1 MDLGRVRPAVPFVAL
16 LALALVAG
24 ACSSDS
30 GSDESGSDGSG
41 TTETDAGSG
50 DLVPGSAAIT
60 IVDLTFEPTTI
71 TVASGSTTVVITN
84 ADSVDHTFTLDD
96 DSVDAAVAAG
106 QNVTVT
112 IEPSA
117 SVGFHCEIHPSMTG
131 TLQVA

>member
-1 MDLGRVRPAVPFVAL
+1 MEMLRVRLTMLFAAVIA
-16 LALALVAG
+16 ATLVFG

-30 GSDESGSDGSG
+30 DGGDSDAPKSEV
-41 TTETDAGSG
+41 G
-50 DLVPGSAAIT
+50 DLAPGSAAIN

-71 TVASGSTTVVITN
+71 TVAAGSTDIAITN
-84 ADSVDHTFTLDD
+84 ADTVDHTFTLDD
-96 DSVDAAVAAG
+96 DTVDEAVSAG

-112 IEPSA
+112 VELSA

>member
-1 MDLGRVRPAVPFVAL
+1 MDLGRVRSAVPFVAL
-16 LALALVAG
+16 LALALALVAG

-30 GSDESGSDGSG
+30 GDDDSG
-41 TTETDAGSG
+41 TAETDVESG
-50 DLVPGSAAIT
+50 DLAPGSAAIT

-112 IEPSA
+112 IDTSA

>member
-1 MDLGRVRPAVPFVAL
+1 MELPRVRPAAL
-16 LALALVAG
+16 FAALVALTLVVG

-30 GSDESGSDGSG
+30 GGGDSDATEAES
-41 TTETDAGSG
+41 EVG
-50 DLVPGSAAIT
+50 DLAPGSAAIN

-71 TVASGSTTVVITN
+71 TVAAGSTDIAITN
-84 ADSVDHTFTLDD
+84 ADTVDHTFTLDND
-96 DSVDAAVAAG
+96 TVDAAVSAG

-112 IEPSA
+112 VELSE

>member
-1 MDLGRVRPAVPFVAL
+1 MRLPCARSAIP
-16 LALALVAG
+16 LATLMVLALVAG

-30 GSDESGSDGSG
+30 EGDDSD
-41 TTETDAGSG
+41 TTQTDQESG
-50 DLVPGSAAIT
+50 DLAPGSAAIN

-71 TVASGSTTVVITN
+71 TVAAGPTEVAITN
-84 ADSVDHTFTLDD
+84 ADTVDHTFTLDD
-96 DSVDAAVAAG
+96 DTVDAAVAAG

-112 IEPSA
+112 VDLST